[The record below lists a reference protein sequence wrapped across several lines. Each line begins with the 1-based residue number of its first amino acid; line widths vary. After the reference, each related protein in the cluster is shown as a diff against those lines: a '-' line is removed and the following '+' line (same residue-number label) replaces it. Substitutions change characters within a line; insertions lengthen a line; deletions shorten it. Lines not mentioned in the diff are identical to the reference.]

1 MLVGVMKEKID
12 LFIELSLQQCKKDD
26 YGDSKKVKLHNEATE
41 KLTRLKMQ
49 MSDIETKEMLMLLNY
64 NDSRV
69 KINAAQFCFEKQVL
83 IEDAINSLNEVVNT
97 EKDTTLN
104 FSAKILLENGTKS

>member
-1 MLVGVMKEKID
+1 MKEKID

-26 YGDSKKVKLHNEATE
+26 YADSKKVKMHNKAVE
-41 KLTRLKMQ
+41 KLSKLK
-49 MSDIETKEMLMLLNY
+49 DEITVIESEEILKILLLY

-83 IEDAINSLNEVVNT
+83 IEDAINSLNEVVKT

-104 FSAKILLENGTKS
+104 FLAKMLLKNETKS

>member
-1 MLVGVMKEKID
+1 M
-12 LFIELSLQQCKKDD
+12 
-26 YGDSKKVKLHNEATE
+26 HNKAVE
-41 KLTRLKMQ
+41 KLSKLK
-49 MSDIETKEMLMLLNY
+49 DEITVIESEEILKILLLY

-83 IEDAINSLNEVVNT
+83 IEDAINSLNEVVKT

-104 FSAKILLENGTKS
+104 FSAKMLLKNETKSWIAD